1 MELSTGMNLTRIFLA
16 ALAGTV
22 TYFLFGGILMGAMG
36 GRLKDLYRPHA
47 EVFRGEDKIMKYF
60 PVGIATMFLCIAV
73 AATFFAQIHPFGAD
87 WTAGGKFGVAMG
99 AFVVFGH
106 VSHNFVTLNIGPKLA
121 VTMAGLH
128 FVQWVLVCVAIALVY
143 RP

>member
-1 MELSTGMNLTRIFLA
+1 MNVTRIVLA

-36 GRLKDLYRPHA
+36 GMLKEVYRPHA

-60 PVGIATMFLCIAV
+60 PVAIATMFLSIV
-73 AATFFAQIHPFGAD
+73 IAATIFARIHPGGAD
-87 WTAGGKFGVAMG
+87 WMAGLEFGLAMG

-106 VSHNFVTLNIGPKLA
+106 VSHNFVTLNIGLKLA
-121 VTMAGLH
+121 LTTAGLH
-128 FVQWVLVCVAIALVY
+128 FVQWVLVCIAIALVY
-143 RP
+143 KP